1 LRYFGEYRGAPVAV
15 KYVSAV
21 ENYLKEGDL
30 FFEVSLHPNIC
41 RCFGVHCRNI
51 ITEDE
56 EEETYK

>member
-15 KYVSAV
+15 KYVPDV

-41 RCFGVHCRNI
+41 RCFGLHRRKVIR
-51 ITEDE
+51 EDQ
-56 EEETYK
+56 EEETYQ